1 MSELSS
7 VYSEYEQVSNMFRQ
21 LNEASLIV
29 RQAMLGVG
37 TPSDEE
43 LRLARDQLE
52 EALDKLSWD
61 NGENKDKDEGV
72 TLTEL
77 LEQAPDED
85 EELTKQDIS
94 NIRRRIKSG
103 LKALTPDDLE
113 VIDRLSAALDLK
125 SEILFRRIK
134 K

>member
-61 NGENKDKDEGV
+61 NGESKDKDEGV

>member
-61 NGENKDKDEGV
+61 NGDNKDKDEGV

>member
-52 EALDKLSWD
+52 EAGTMEKTKIRMKVLPSLNCS
-61 NGENKDKDEGV
+61 NRR
-72 TLTEL
+72 LT
-77 LEQAPDED
+77 
-85 EELTKQDIS
+85 
-94 NIRRRIKSG
+94 RMKSLQSRTYQTFAG
-103 LKALTPDDLE
+103 G
-113 VIDRLSAALDLK
+113 
-125 SEILFRRIK
+125 
-134 K
+134 